1 MATEIV
7 LSQNSQVNLK
17 MAKKRLNKK
26 DYEFMHSL
34 SSAMLEVAPIR
45 LRAVLFFWLISIFAF
60 FVWAYFAQIDEIA
73 RGSGKVIPSGQ
84 NQIIQNFEGGIVEE
98 ILVKEGELVKKGEP
112 LVKIS
117 NIKSQSSLETNRIKT
132 DSLKAKIIRL
142 RAQATGKKF
151 TLSKEL
157 REKMPKFIANEE
169 SLYETNMNELNS
181 KIATLKEKLKQKKQ
195 ELLEA
200 KTHISHLKDS
210 YEMIIQE
217 VKMTEPMVK
226 KGIKSKIDFLKLK
239 REANGIEERYLT
251 TKKSIPR
258 LKSAI
263 KEAKNA
269 INSTKLLFQSDS
281 KTKLNDALTQ
291 YQAIKANSTSLKDQ
305 IVRTLI
311 KSPMKGIVKN
321 LFIHTIG
328 GVIKPGEDIMEIVPS
343 EEKLLVEVKIKPS
356 DIAFIY
362 YNQKAIVKFSAYNFS
377 IYGGLNGKVVLIS
390 PDTIKDKKGRTFYMV
405 RIQTDKN
412 YISYK
417 GKKLKIIPG
426 MTTTV
431 NIITGKKTILDYILK
446 PILKTKE
453 NMFAER

>member
-1 MATEIV
+1 
-7 LSQNSQVNLK
+7 

-34 SSAMLEVAPIR
+34 SSAMLESTPVR
-45 LRAVLFFWLISIFAF
+45 LRMVLFFWVIAIFAF
-60 FVWAYFAQIDEIA
+60 LTWAYFAQIDEIA

-84 NQIIQNFEGGIVEE
+84 NQIIQNLEGGIVEE
-98 ILVKEGELVKKGEP
+98 ILVKEGELVEKGEP

-117 NIKSQSSLETNRIKT
+117 NIKSQSSFETSKIKA

-142 RAQATGKKF
+142 KAQATGGKF
-151 TLSKEL
+151 VVSKEL
-157 REKMPKFIANEE
+157 RDEIPQFIANEK
-169 SLYETNMNELNS
+169 SLYLTNINELNS
-181 KIATLKEKLKQKKQ
+181 KLTTLKEKLKQRQQ

-200 KTHISHLKDS
+200 RTHIAHLRDS
-210 YEMIIQE
+210 YKMITQE

-226 KGIKSKIDFLKLK
+226 KGIRSKIDFLKLK
-239 REANGIEERYLT
+239 REANDIEERYLT

-263 KEAKNA
+263 KEAKSS
-269 INSTKLLFQSDS
+269 INSTKLLFQSDA
-281 KTKLNDALTQ
+281 KTKLNDAMTQ
-291 YQAIKANSTSLKDQ
+291 CQAIKANNTSLKDQ
-305 IVRTLI
+305 VTRTLV

-321 LFIHTIG
+321 LFIHTVG

-362 YNQKAIVKFSAYNFS
+362 YGQKAVVKFSAYNFS

-390 PDTIKDKKGRTFYMV
+390 PDTVKDKKGKTFYTV

-412 YISYK
+412 HIAYK

-453 NMFAER
+453 NMFTER